1 MKRRSVFVLLFL
13 LSLTIIALSHSPSTD
28 RLVTG
33 AVSLT
38 AGRADPRHFGLP
50 VPVPEP
56 EPPLGVDA
64 FDPPF
69 YEANASAP
77 AIAEMSAT
85 ADRDEVVSMTGVALD
100 GETVFDVFSQAPT
113 APDGQITTVAPL
125 LKDGTA
131 ATLLLPPA
139 LPSWSMY
146 LIWPR
151 RGAFQ
156 GPALAI
162 NRTEAWWVG
171 PDKGTPGTV
180 VSVYGRNLARSNGA
194 AEAHIYIKPVG
205 GSGWYLRPTS
215 VNPFRVSF
223 EIPDLPS
230 AVYEIWMHNGH
241 GGRFGWSG
249 PLRLDVL
256 SQSPWAGQED
266 KVISVKGFGA
276 AGNGVADDTFAIE
289 QALQAAA
296 AAAPAT
302 VHFPAGTYLVTSP
315 LQAPANVA
323 WTGEGMD
330 ETEIRLGRNI
340 GQSMVVSQDDNVQF
354 RQITLNGNG
363 GIADKPLLRLFSAR
377 DTRLEAMRIN
387 AWGAAALDAQDAS
400 GLFIHASE
408 LIENGSFY
416 GTSRQVFLSENRFRM
431 TGYGESVVALWGGR
445 DFSMIGNELTNADES
460 RDDGHGIGRF
470 FVAQAHFGSLRN
482 LHWEKNVSRNAAP
495 HDCRKVDCNKGEQIC
510 FEIVGSMMKKD
521 FVRASAD
528 SVTFRSLADWGKP
541 VASGRDLVIIGGR
554 GAGQHR
560 HITSVNGSTVTIESP
575 WNVIPDRTSRFA
587 LAATASR
594 AVIYNNTFEGR
605 ASFSEHDSDS
615 TGVLLY
621 GNVYDVVVDSNDI
634 SQMRHG
640 MMTVALDS
648 TYGLSPYFL
657 QYSNNRVSRS
667 NSGLYVGTTFAD
679 SGVAGIWGGLG
690 NVYRKNS
697 FDDIAYIGVEY
708 ETWDHD
714 GSDYNG
720 TVFDGNR
727 FTNLRYGFVDGYK
740 LMWTHDGVFKA
751 APSSRPRR
759 FNTILH
765 RNHFHRGSARL
776 EGSKGFLTMHPDNTW
791 LNIGST
797 WEGFASGN
805 AGPDLRS
812 GDR

>member
-1 MKRRSVFVLLFL
+1 MKRRSAFVLLSLF
-13 LSLTIIALSHSPSTD
+13 SLTLIAFSHSASTD

-38 AGRADPRHFGLP
+38 AGRADPGHFGLP

-56 EPPLGVDA
+56 ELPPGVDA
-64 FDPPF
+64 FEPPF
-69 YEANASAP
+69 FEARSSAP
-77 AIAEMSAT
+77 AIAEISAT
-85 ADRDEVVSMTGVALD
+85 ADRDEVVSMTGVKLD

-113 APDGQITTVAPL
+113 APEGHVTSLAPL
-125 LKDGTA
+125 TKDAAA
-131 ATLLLPPA
+131 ATLLLPST
-139 LPSWSMY
+139 LPPWSMY
-146 LIWPR
+146 LVRPR
-151 RGAFQ
+151 RGASGGRAF
-156 GPALAI
+156 AI

-180 VSVYGRNLARSNGA
+180 VSVYGRNLARSNKT
-194 AEAHIYIKPVG
+194 AEAHIYIKPID
-205 GSGWYLRPTS
+205 GSGRYLRPIS

-230 AVYEIWMHNGH
+230 AAYEVWMHNGH

-256 SQSPWAGQED
+256 SRSSWAGQED

-276 AGNGVADDTFAIE
+276 AGNGVADDTAAIE
-289 QALQAAA
+289 KALQAAT

-302 VHFPAGTYLVTSP
+302 VHFPAGTYLVTAP
-315 LQAPANVA
+315 LKAPANVA

-340 GQSMVVSQDDNVQF
+340 DQSMVASEDDNVQF
-354 RQITLNGNG
+354 RQITLNGNRG
-363 GIADKPLLRLFSAR
+363 TGDKPLLRLSSAR

-387 AWGAAALDAQDAS
+387 AWGTAALDAQDAS

-482 LHWEKNVSRNAAP
+482 LYWERNVSRNAAP
-495 HDCRKVDCNKGEQIC
+495 HDCEKVDCNKGEQIC
-510 FEIVGSMMKKD
+510 FEIVGSMMKND
-521 FVRASAD
+521 FVRASAS

-560 HITSVNGSTVTIESP
+560 HITSIDGSTVTIETP
-575 WNVIPDRTSRFA
+575 WNVIPDKTSRFA
-587 LAATASR
+587 LAAIASQ
-594 AVIYNNTFEGR
+594 AVIYDNTFEGR

-621 GNVYDVVVDSNDI
+621 GNVYDVVVDSNNI

-657 QYSNNRVSRS
+657 QYSNNSVSRS
-667 NSGLYVGTTFAD
+667 NSGLYIGTTFAD

-697 FDDIAYIGVEY
+697 FDDITYIGVEY

-714 GSDYNG
+714 GSDYNA

-727 FTNLRYGFVDGYK
+727 FTNLRYGFVDAYK

-751 APSSRPRR
+751 APQKRPRR
-759 FNTILH
+759 FNTILY
-765 RNHFHRGSARL
+765 RNHFRRGSADI
-776 EGSKGFLTMHPDNTW
+776 EGSKGFLTMHPGNTW

-812 GDR
+812 GER